1 MKNWKKAATGFLAV
15 SMLAAGL
22 ACPIPAGAAA
32 VNQKEAATAEYKT
45 GAVFS
50 SSRTEAMR
58 LAAKQKALSQY
69 YITSGR
75 KLNKAVSLLE
85 AMPPEKTGLDAAQSY
100 FYRMDKE
107 LTGKYFY
114 HVKAFTPDME
124 TLVGEYFLAKDT
136 SCVFRRFPE
145 NNSIDLLDGTTETL
159 LKKVEIMPASV
170 IIPLKSSGKVL
181 VRVPGGLPYDLTLTS
196 LTENIATIKEENG
209 QLLISGNA
217 RGYADVLAEVEIGG
231 YVKAENFVLPSWTR
245 GISPLTRPARFMFR
259 FMSVGAG
266 AGGMIIRIAVRD
278 LRRLTDLT
286 GPAAMVL
293 VPAAGADRAV
303 LPHAGRPELK
313 MKTGEAFR
321 FI

>member
-1 MKNWKKAATGFLAV
+1 MKKWKKAATGFLAV

-22 ACPIPAGAAA
+22 ACPIPVGAAA
-32 VNQKEAATAEYKT
+32 VNQTEAATTEYKN
-45 GAVFS
+45 GAVVP
-50 SSRTEAMR
+50 SSRTESMR

-124 TLVGEYFLAKDT
+124 TLVGEYFLAKDY

-231 YVKAENFVLPSWTR
+231 YVKAEKLRFAVMDEGDIAAYQARQVYVPVYIGWGWGWWDDYPHR
-245 GISPLTRPARFMFR
+245 RP
-259 FMSVGAG
+259 GPPPPHG
-266 AGGMIIRIAVRD
+266 PHGPHGPGGH
-278 LRRLTDLT
+278 
-286 GPAAMVL
+286 GPR
-293 VPAAGADRAV
+293 PGGG
-303 LPHAGRPELK
+303 GRP
-313 MKTGEAFR
+313 GGGPPR
-321 FI
+321 R